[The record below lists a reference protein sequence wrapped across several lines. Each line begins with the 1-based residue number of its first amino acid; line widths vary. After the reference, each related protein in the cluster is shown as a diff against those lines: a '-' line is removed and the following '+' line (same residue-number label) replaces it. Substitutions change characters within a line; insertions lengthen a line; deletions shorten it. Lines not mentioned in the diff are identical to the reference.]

1 MTERYLPGHSCV
13 SVASPVQLIP
23 PFKAAISHL
32 PGQPFVLHDIEEDDE
47 PEQSVPPF
55 SGPTFDLV

>member
-1 MTERYLPGHSCV
+1 MRQIILTLLIKLFFAGLAIT
-13 SVASPVQLIP
+13 SVGT
-23 PFKAAISHL
+23 ISHL
-32 PGQPFVLHDIEEDDE
+32 PGQPFVLHDVEEDDD